1 MISME
6 IASDLAKK
14 AYEKNE
20 IPVGAV
26 IVQNNKIIARSFNK
40 RENDN
45 VVIGHAEINCI
56 LKAAK
61 VLNTWKLDDC
71 EMYVTLKPCSMC
83 QEVIKQSRI
92 KKVYYL
98 LDKSED
104 KKEYYKTEFIKYENE
119 ELTQV
124 QSKLLR
130 DFFENKRY

>member
-61 VLNTWKLDDC
+61 VLNTWKLDTC